1 MKFET
6 VAESF
11 NFYRNASIQQIE
23 TRAAEIKGTIE
34 TDPKADVMSLNVEIQ
49 GLNAAKENIAE
60 KEVPPTDPAQRGQFN
75 PITGGTFETRASQ
88 DAIDGDVFESKEYRS
103 AFFKTLLGQQLTTF
117 ETAAF
122 TRAQDVQKMEHRAD
136 AFNTATSAAA
146 VLPTSTLN
154 EIVSKARTMGG
165 FVSEARNF
173 NIPTKISVPVGT
185 PGTKAGVHVEGAVV
199 ESEKNAVANVS
210 FDGFEIMKVFSISAK
225 AKRMSVAAF
234 ETYMIEELTNSV
246 MECIADWMI
255 NGPGTTEGSG
265 LETITWVK
273 NTNAIEY
280 VKGAI
285 PTYTDFVSTMAKLK
299 RGYSKGAKWFL
310 NNATLFTHVYNVV
323 DTNKRPIFIQD
334 PKNESIGYILG
345 HEVVIDDN
353 IADGDIYLGNANYFG
368 YNMPEGIMIEVSRE
382 SSFRSGL
389 IDYRALAI
397 ADCKPIVTEAF
408 IKLHEAAL

>member
-1 MKFET
+1 MEFKNI
-6 VAESF
+6 AEAF
-11 NFYRNASIQQIE
+11 NHYKDSSVQEIE
-23 TRAAEIKGTIE
+23 IRAAQIKGTIE
-34 TDPKADVMSLNVEIQ
+34 TDAAADVMALNIEIQ
-49 GLNAAKENIAE
+49 GLNQAKENIMDKKNTVEPEA
-60 KEVPPTDPAQRGQFN
+60 RGAFN

-88 DAIDGDVFESKEYRS
+88 EAIEGDVFESKEYRS
-103 AFFKTLLGQQLTTF
+103 AFFKTLLGQELTTF

-122 TRAQDVQKMEHRAD
+122 NRGQDVQKMEHRAD

-146 VLPTSTLN
+146 VLPVSTLN
-154 EIVSKARTMGG
+154 EIISKARTMGG
-165 FVSEARNF
+165 FMAEARSF

-185 PGTKAGVHVEGAVV
+185 PGTKAGVHVEGVEM
-199 ESEKNAVANVS
+199 ESEKNSVANVS

-225 AKRMSVAAF
+225 AKRMSVPAF
-234 ETYMIEELTNSV
+234 EAYMIEELTNSV

-255 NGPGTTEGSG
+255 NGPGTTEGTG

-285 PTYTDFVSTMAKLK
+285 PTYTDFVSTMGKLK

-345 HEVVIDDN
+345 HEVDIDDN
-353 IADGDIYLGNANYFG
+353 IADGDIYLGNAKYFG
-368 YNMPEGIMIEVSRE
+368 YNIPEGIMIEVSRE

-408 IKLHEAAL
+408 IKMYEAAI

>member
-49 GLNAAKENIAE
+49 GLNAAKENIAA
-60 KEVPPTDPAQRGQFN
+60 KEVPPTEPAQRGQFN
-75 PITGGTFETRASQ
+75 PITGGSFESRASQ
-88 DAIDGDVFESKEYRS
+88 EALVGDVFDSKEYRS

-122 TRAQDVQKMEHRAD
+122 NRAQDVQKMEHRAD

-323 DTNKRPIFIQD
+323 DTNKRPIFIQV
-334 PKNESIGYILG
+334 PKMKAS
-345 HEVVIDDN
+345 VI
-353 IADGDIYLGNANYFG
+353 F
-368 YNMPEGIMIEVSRE
+368 
-382 SSFRSGL
+382 
-389 IDYRALAI
+389 
-397 ADCKPIVTEAF
+397 
-408 IKLHEAAL
+408 